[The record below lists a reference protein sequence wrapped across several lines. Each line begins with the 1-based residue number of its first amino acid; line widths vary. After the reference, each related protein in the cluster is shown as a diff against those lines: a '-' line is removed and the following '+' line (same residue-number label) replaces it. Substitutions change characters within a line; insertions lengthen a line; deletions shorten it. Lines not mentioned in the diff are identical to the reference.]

1 MPENQTAPSADVQQL
16 VDEGYTVR
24 IDGQYLIVD
33 NVPYCPSAGVI
44 GRAAL
49 ISPYRH
55 ENGVPQ
61 LDGDHT
67 VWFTGSTPRMADGR
81 SLETALIA
89 DTTAQVIAGM
99 QVQCRLSNKP
109 DPIGDFF
116 DNFYNKMIHYV
127 RKLSSHARQIDENV
141 SASST
146 GSFASRLE
154 KSVFHY
160 PNPAVARAG
169 LDVYEAKLKLK
180 KVAIVGLG
188 GTGSYILDAL
198 AKSPVEE
205 IHLYD
210 HDVVKPQNAFR
221 MPAALTIEEA
231 HSRDFKTD
239 FLAASYLA
247 MRVGVISHPVQIT
260 ADNVSELDG
269 FDFVFV
275 AVDHGPSRGLIAA
288 ALVSMK
294 VPFIDVGIGVEKV
307 DETTELVSRARVTLV
322 TPDTADV
329 AATLPT
335 ADDTGEAVY
344 NNIQVLELNALNA
357 MLAVIR
363 YKQFIGFYA
372 DEMNPS
378 VVKYVSSWS
387 RLTRYPDVETT

>member
-1 MPENQTAPSADVQQL
+1 MPESQTAPSPDVQRL
-16 VDEGYTVR
+16 VYEGYAVR
-24 IDGQYLIVD
+24 IDGQYLVVD
-33 NVPYCPSAGVI
+33 NVPYCSAAGI
-44 GRAAL
+44 IERAAL
-49 ISPYRH
+49 ISPYRQ
-55 ENGVPQ
+55 ENSVPQ

-67 VWFTGSTPRMADGR
+67 VWFTGSVPRMADGT
-81 SLETALIA
+81 SLENALIA
-89 DTTAQVIAGM
+89 DTSAQVIAGLE
-99 QVQCRLSNKP
+99 VQCRLSNKP

-141 SASST
+141 SATST

-169 LDVYEAKLKLK
+169 LDAYEAKLKLK

-210 HDVVKPQNAFR
+210 HDVVNPQNAFR
-221 MPAALTIEEA
+221 MPAALTIDEA
-231 HSRDFKTD
+231 HRRDFKTD
-239 FLAASYLA
+239 FLAASYSA

-260 ADNVSELDG
+260 AGNVIELG
-269 FDFVFV
+269 GCDFVFV
-275 AVDHGPSRGLIAA
+275 AVDHGPSRGLIATE
-288 ALVSMK
+288 LVRMK

-307 DETTELVSRARVTLV
+307 DETTQLVSRARVTLV
-322 TPDTADV
+322 TPDSADV

-335 ADDTGEAVY
+335 ADDAEEAVY
-344 NNIQVLELNALNA
+344 NNIQVVELNALNA
-357 MLAVIR
+357 MLAIVR

-378 VVKYVSSWS
+378 VIKYVSSWS
-387 RLTRYPDVETT
+387 RLSRYPNAEST